1 MKNKCRTFSDSPR
14 LSSCFKEISSGPRHR
29 CTGWPFVQRVRRNG
43 GWDHALCNRQFRSY
57 HHRRVSLRDRLSNPA
72 STCIL
77 AAKALAAR
85 KRLARVTGLGLLF
98 FGIFPIIFNAAF
110 IYTTAA
116 RGSLALSTLPLLTMA
131 VGALLGIERLGIRKT
146 AGVLIATGGVALAL
160 AAGFSTAPEGAWRGD
175 LLMVLA
181 ALCMAFYNVWSRP
194 FIARSA
200 PLSFAA
206 ASMGIG
212 SFCLALLAWWRGG
225 FDAVEA
231 FGTAQ
236 WIAVAYLGLFGGAVA
251 FFLWVFALERAS
263 PTRVA
268 STITINPIAAS
279 LVAAALLGEEI
290 GLNLV
295 IGVAAVLA
303 GIWVAASEP
312 TKP

>member
-1 MKNKCRTFSDSPR
+1 MGQGIGVVAGL
-14 LSSCFKEISSGPRHR
+14 LSSAFGGMAAGTTRFVISNSDPITIGAFRFGIGFLILLPLAFLLRQPWPRGKDWR
-29 CTGWPFVQRVRRNG
+29 G
-43 GWDHALCNRQFRSY
+43 
-57 HHRRVSLRDRLSNPA
+57 
-72 STCIL
+72 
-77 AAKALAAR
+77 
-85 KRLARVTGLGLLF
+85 VTGLGLLF

-116 RGSLALSTLPLLTMA
+116 RGALALSTLPLLTMA

-160 AAGFSTAPEGAWRGD
+160 AAGLSTAPEGAWRGD
-175 LLMVLA
+175 LLMVTA
-181 ALCMAFYNVWSRP
+181 ALCMALYNVWSRP

-206 ASMGIG
+206 ASMGVG
-212 SFCLALLAWWRGG
+212 SGCLVLLAWWRGG
-225 FDAVEA
+225 FDAVGA
-231 FGTAQ
+231 FGRPQ

-279 LVAAALLGEEI
+279 LVAAALMGEEI
-290 GLNLV
+290 GLNLI

-312 TKP
+312 MKP

>member
-1 MKNKCRTFSDSPR
+1 MNQGLGVLAGL
-14 LSSCFKEISSGPRHR
+14 LSSAFGGMAAGTTRFVIGNSDPITIGAFRFGIGFLILLPLALLLRQPWPR
-29 CTGWPFVQRVRRNG
+29 GKDWFG
-43 GWDHALCNRQFRSY
+43 
-57 HHRRVSLRDRLSNPA
+57 
-72 STCIL
+72 
-77 AAKALAAR
+77 
-85 KRLARVTGLGLLF
+85 VTGLGLLF
-98 FGIFPIIFNAAF
+98 FGLFPIIFNAAF

-131 VGALLGIERLGIRKT
+131 VGALLGIERLGVRKT

-160 AAGFSTAPEGAWRGD
+160 AAGLSTAPEGAWRGD
-175 LLMVLA
+175 LLMVAA

-212 SFCLALLAWWRGG
+212 SSCLALLGWWRGG
-225 FDAVEA
+225 FDAVNA
-231 FGTAQ
+231 FGKAQ
-236 WIAVAYLGLFGGAVA
+236 WIAVGYLGLFGGAVA

-279 LVAAALLGEEI
+279 LVAAALMGEEI
-290 GLNLV
+290 RLNLLV
-295 IGVAAVLA
+295 GVAAVLI
-303 GIWVAASEP
+303 GIWIAASEP
-312 TKP
+312 AKSSA

>member
-1 MKNKCRTFSDSPR
+1 
-14 LSSCFKEISSGPRHR
+14 
-29 CTGWPFVQRVRRNG
+29 
-43 GWDHALCNRQFRSY
+43 
-57 HHRRVSLRDRLSNPA
+57 
-72 STCIL
+72 
-77 AAKALAAR
+77 
-85 KRLARVTGLGLLF
+85 
-98 FGIFPIIFNAAF
+98 
-110 IYTTAA
+110 
-116 RGSLALSTLPLLTMA
+116 MA

-160 AAGFSTAPEGAWRGD
+160 AAGLSTAPEGAWRGD

-212 SFCLALLAWWRGG
+212 SSCLALLAWLRGG
-225 FDAVEA
+225 FVAVES
-231 FGTAQ
+231 FGEAQ

-263 PTRVA
+263 PTRIA
-268 STITINPIAAS
+268 STITVNPIAAS
-279 LVAAALLGEEI
+279 LVAAALMGEEI

-295 IGVAAVLA
+295 VGIAAVLV

-312 TKP
+312 AKPSA

>member
-1 MKNKCRTFSDSPR
+1 MNQGLGVLAGL
-14 LSSCFKEISSGPRHR
+14 LSSAFGGMAAGTTRFVIGNSDPITIGAFRFGIGFLILLPLALLLRQPWPR
-29 CTGWPFVQRVRRNG
+29 GKDWFG
-43 GWDHALCNRQFRSY
+43 
-57 HHRRVSLRDRLSNPA
+57 
-72 STCIL
+72 
-77 AAKALAAR
+77 
-85 KRLARVTGLGLLF
+85 VTGLGLLF
-98 FGIFPIIFNAAF
+98 FGLFPIIFNAAF

-131 VGALLGIERLGIRKT
+131 VGALLGIERLGVRKT

-160 AAGFSTAPEGAWRGD
+160 AAGLSTAPEGAWRGD
-175 LLMVLA
+175 LLMVAA

-212 SFCLALLAWWRGG
+212 SSCLALLGWWRGG
-225 FDAVEA
+225 FDAVNA
-231 FGTAQ
+231 FGKAQ
-236 WIAVAYLGLFGGAVA
+236 WIAVGYLGLFGGAVA

-279 LVAAALLGEEI
+279 LVAAALMGEEI
-290 GLNLV
+290 RLNLLA
-295 IGVAAVLA
+295 GVAAVLI
-303 GIWVAASEP
+303 GIWIAASEP
-312 TKP
+312 AKLSG